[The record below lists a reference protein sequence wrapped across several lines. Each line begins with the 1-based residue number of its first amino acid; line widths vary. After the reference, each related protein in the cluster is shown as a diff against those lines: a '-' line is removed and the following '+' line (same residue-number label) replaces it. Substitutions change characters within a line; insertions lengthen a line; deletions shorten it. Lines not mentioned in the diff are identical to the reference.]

1 MTRKSEEEE
10 RSLMQVSFMQ
20 DSFMQVSFMQ
30 SRLRQDTSC
39 KV

>member
-20 DSFMQVSFMQ
+20 GSFMQVSFMQ

>member
-20 DSFMQVSFMQ
+20 GSFMQVSFMQ
-30 SRLRQDTSC
+30 GRLRQDTSC